1 MAEKKR
7 GDEVLTGNVKG
18 GRTKKDNLERCV
30 NCNQTIMAPYKGGGK
45 MYCNRV
51 CLDQY
56 RNKNGYWKTWYQRKP
71 EVIARQL
78 KECFVCRRNIRK
90 VGKTKHINKYCS
102 NRCMLIGQGMRHG
115 QNYVNIRLTIPEFRR
130 YMNNA
135 M

>member
-1 MAEKKR
+1 M
-7 GDEVLTGNVKG
+7 
-18 GRTKKDNLERCV
+18 
-30 NCNQTIMAPYKGGGK
+30 IAPYKGGGK
-45 MYCNRV
+45 MYCNRR

-56 RNKNGYWKTWYQRKP
+56 RNKGGYWQTWYQRKP

-115 QNYVNIRLTIPEFRR
+115 QKYVNIRLTIPEFRR

>member
-1 MAEKKR
+1 MT
-7 GDEVLTGNVKG
+7 DHQIVEVVKIKTPRK
-18 GRTKKDNLERCV
+18 RTKKDNLEKCL
-30 NCNQTIMAPYKGGGK
+30 NCYQTMMASYKGGGK
-45 MYCNRV
+45 MYCNRR

-56 RNKNGYWKTWYQRKP
+56 RRRTGYWSKWYQKKP

-90 VGKTKHINKYCS
+90 VGKMRYINKYCS
-102 NRCMLIGQGMRHG
+102 NRCMLIGQGMKHG
-115 QNYVNIRLTIPEFRR
+115 QTYVNVRLTIPEFRR